1 MTIEQVRNLLKKGNK
16 YNAVKTPCSHGHIH
30 DSVKEAG
37 RCDELHLLL
46 SLGKITDLEFQK
58 PYLIIPAL
66 YKEVALDEVYVSGKK
81 KGQKKTKRECLER
94 AVYYKADF
102 VYYDKELDKT
112 VIEDSKGK
120 RTKDYIL
127 KRKLMRHQHCNENTI
142 FIET

>member
-1 MTIEQVRNLLKKGNK
+1 MTAEEVQKLLKKGNK
-16 YNAVKTPCSHGHIH
+16 YNAVKTPCSHGHMH

-46 SLGKITDLEFQK
+46 QLGKIADLEFQK

-66 YKEVALDEVYVSGKK
+66 YTEIASNEVYVSGKK
-81 KGQKKTKRECLER
+81 KGQRKIKRKCLER

-127 KRKLMRHQHCNENTI
+127 KRKLMRHQHCNETTI